1 MSKKE
6 IKFTIKLNVDGK
18 EQLGTITTSAKDI
31 KKAFDAASS
40 STEGL
45 SKALTNINQAF
56 GALKALKSCIDELTA
71 ESSSFAQAMAS
82 ANTMAGKGGK
92 DFEALKDSVSDL
104 AKEIPLTRDA
114 LANGLYQVISNGVP
128 ENNWIDYLR
137 ASAKASV
144 GGIADLGE
152 TVKVTSTIIKN
163 YGLSWDDATAIQD
176 KIQLTAKNGVTSFEQ
191 LAAALPR
198 VTGNAA
204 TLGVSIDE
212 LMATF
217 STLTG
222 VSGNTAE
229 VSTQLAA
236 VFTALVK
243 PSSEATKM
251 AKSMGIE
258 FDAAAI
264 KAAGGFQQ
272 FLTKLDASVQSYAKA
287 NGMLAQEIYGKL
299 FGSAESLRAVG
310 ALTGQLKDKF
320 QENAAAM
327 ADSAGVIDESYG
339 IMASTGSATLQLLK
353 NKFASLT
360 DSISHAAKSM
370 APLLSLTAQLGMSV
384 SAISALDK
392 AILSVANGFGVSA
405 TKIKL
410 FRTSILS
417 AGTAVIALVAA
428 LGKLTFDIYTEEL
441 QKNSTAARRQ
451 REETERLK
459 AVEEGRTRAQKDITQ
474 ATAQATQAAEAQA
487 AKIEKLRKIVK
498 DSNASMN
505 ERLRA
510 IRDLQSIIPDYNA
523 RIDQQ
528 GRAYESNTQKVD
540 DYIRKLKELY
550 IVEAAEK
557 KLKALYAKE
566 IEQKGQVDTN
576 RREYM
581 TARQGYIKE
590 QKEADNGVGKGFWAT
605 LAKNFINARGV
616 PGAAS
621 GASLSYAA
629 GHRATTAAEDRVNTA
644 NQRLFNSQNALAAT
658 RSEIASLEAAIKETK
673 EKESKTSGGEGGS
686 GNGGNNKGGHTSD
699 KNTTSTQESAP
710 EIGSLDWYDQAIS
723 ECEKFIKST
732 SDAEAVQERL
742 RMQLALQAK
751 RKDLAIRLGIEA
763 PDKAQVTDQME
774 VLKQQLQQAEKDYE
788 QADTIELKL
797 DAKDTI
803 DTLRGFITQLQ
814 GQRLALQLQVDPEAG
829 KQAIQ
834 DYKRTK
840 YSEAQSKATTIQ
852 TDLANGL
859 IDESEARR
867 QIKALNDDL
876 SAEFLGANFKPIT
889 LQVDTQEAEQGI
901 KHFVTQSRKAWSGIT
916 SGVDAVQSL
925 TETLQGNGTV
935 WEKLTAVV
943 NTFFTVMD
951 TVTSIMEVVN
961 ALTKVSTATK
971 QADTQAT
978 NQDTTAKLGH
988 AGATAIDAGAEAT
1001 KQGSSLPF
1009 PANIAAIAVGVAAV
1023 VAAIAT
1029 ISSLA
1034 FESGG
1039 IVPGTSYTG
1048 DHITARVNSGE
1059 MILNPRQQANLWRLA
1074 NTPIAIPAPN
1084 AQTINPT
1091 TPTLNL
1097 AALRASLQAP
1107 QVNVN
1112 MSGRIRGRDIIT
1124 VLANETRT
1132 NRRPTNIHI

>member
-1 MSKKE
+1 MSNKD
-6 IKFTIKLNVDGK
+6 IKFTIRLNVDGK
-18 EQLGTITTSAKDI
+18 EQIGTLISSAKDI
-31 KKAFDAASS
+31 KKAFNAAST
-40 STEGL
+40 STEEFG
-45 SKALTNINQAF
+45 KALTNINQAF
-56 GALKALKSCIDELTA
+56 GALNALQSAIDGLTA
-71 ESSSFAQAMAS
+71 ESSSFAQSMAI

-144 GGIADLGE
+144 GGVADLGE

-217 STLTG
+217 ATLTG

-243 PSSEATKM
+243 PSSEATKI
-251 AKSMGIE
+251 AKAMGVE

-272 FLTKLDASVQSYAKA
+272 FLTKLDATVQSYAQA

-320 QENAAAM
+320 QENATAM
-327 ADSAGVIDESYG
+327 ADSTGTIDEAFG
-339 IMASTGSATLQLLK
+339 IMGNTGSATMQLLK
-353 NKFASLT
+353 NKAAALTDTVASLARST
-360 DSISHAAKSM
+360 
-370 APLLSLTAQLGMSV
+370 APLLNFTAQIGMSIN
-384 SAISALDK
+384 AITALQK
-392 AILSVANGFGVSA
+392 AIPALAETFGISA
-405 TKIKL
+405 TKINI

-428 LGKLTFDIYTEEL
+428 LGKLTFDVYTEEL
-441 QKNSTAARRQ
+441 QKNSIAARRQ

-459 AVEEGRTRAQKDITQ
+459 ATEEGRTRAQKDITQ
-474 ATAQATQAAEAQA
+474 ATAQATQAADAQA

-498 DSNASMN
+498 DGNASMN

-510 IRDLQSIIPDYNA
+510 IQDLRSIIPDYNA
-523 RIDQQ
+523 RIDEQ

-540 DYIRKLKELY
+540 DYIHKLKELY
-550 IVEAAEK
+550 VVEAAEK

-590 QKEADNGVGKGFWAT
+590 QKEADSGSGKGFWTT

-616 PGAAS
+616 SGAAS

-629 GHRATTAAEDRVNTA
+629 GYRATTPAEDRVNTA
-644 NQRLFNSQNALAAT
+644 NQKLFHSQNALAST
-658 RSEIASLEAAIKETK
+658 QSEISALETTIKEMK
-673 EKESKTSGGEGGS
+673 ENEGKASGNNGGN
-686 GNGGNNKGGHTSD
+686 GNGGNSTSGHTSGHTPTPPQD
-699 KNTTSTQESAP
+699 ATP

-723 ECEKFIKST
+723 ECDKFIKST
-732 SDAEAVQERL
+732 SDAEAAQERL

-763 PDKAQVTDQME
+763 PDKAE
-774 VLKQQLQQAEKDYE
+774 VRDKMDVLQELLHNAEKDYE
-788 QADTIELKL
+788 QADTTETKEFALNRINIWKSQIE
-797 DAKDTI
+797 
-803 DTLRGFITQLQ
+803 
-814 GQRLALQLQVDPEAG
+814 ALQAQRITLQLEVDPQGA
-829 KQAIQ
+829 KQTIQ
-834 DYKRTK
+834 DLRRTK
-840 YSEAQSKATTIQ
+840 YSQAQSKASTVQ
-852 TDLANGL
+852 SDLADGL
-859 IDESEARR
+859 IDGAEANR
-867 QIKALNDDL
+867 QIKQINDDL
-876 SAEFLGANFKPIT
+876 AAQIGKGFKPIT
-889 LQVDTQEAEQGI
+889 LQVDTQEAEHGI

-943 NTFFTVMD
+943 GTFFTVMD
-951 TVTSIMEVVN
+951 SVSAVLEVVN

-971 QADTQAT
+971 QADTSAT
-978 NQDTTAKLGH
+978 QTNTTTSVANTTAKAGEAL
-988 AGATAIDAGAEAT
+988 AGAASSGA
-1001 KQGSSLPF
+1001 SLPF
-1009 PANIAAIAVGVAAV
+1009 PANIAAIAAAVAAV
-1023 VAAIAT
+1023 VAVIAT

-1034 FESGG
+1034 FEGGG

-1048 DHITARVNSGE
+1048 DRITARVNSGE

-1074 NTPIAIPAPN
+1074 NTPITIPTPN

-1097 AALRASLQAP
+1097 AALRANLQAP
-1107 QVNVN
+1107 QVNVS
-1112 MSGRIRGRDIIT
+1112 MSGRIRGRDIVT